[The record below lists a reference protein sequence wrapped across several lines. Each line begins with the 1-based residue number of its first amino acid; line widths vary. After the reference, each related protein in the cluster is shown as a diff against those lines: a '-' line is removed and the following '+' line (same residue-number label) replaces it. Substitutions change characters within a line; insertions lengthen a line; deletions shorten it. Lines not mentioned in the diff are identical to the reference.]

1 MQLLLAVLIVSFLT
15 ISLLLVP
22 FINFLYKIK
31 FQRQKQITKDIF
43 EVKTPIFDRLHSWK
57 TGTPVGGGFLVI
69 FVVSVLSFMLLSF
82 RLFTGAK
89 ISSVY
94 PLEKEIF
101 ILFFTFLA
109 FGILGLYD
117 DLRKT
122 FKLAKHDFWGLRFRY
137 KFLIQWVLAGL
148 IASFLYFPWGLNI
161 HIINIRFL
169 DVFDVGILFI
179 PFAAFVIVAF
189 ANAVNITDGLDGL
202 ASGLLLICFFAFLP
216 IAQQFLDTPLSVF
229 IGLWIGAMLGFLYFN
244 IYPARIW
251 LGDVG
256 TMSFGA
262 TLALIGLLLGKT
274 LGLTII
280 GSIFVIEAASSL
292 LQLLSKK
299 FRKKKLFEVAPLHLY
314 FQNKG
319 WEEPKI
325 VMRFWLAGVLA
336 AIIGLLL
343 ALPR

>member
-1 MQLLLAVLIVSFLT
+1 MQLLLAVLIISFLT

-22 FINFLYKIK
+22 FINSLYRIK
-31 FQRQKQITKDIF
+31 FQRQKQVTRDIF

-57 TGTPVGGGFLVI
+57 MGTPVGGGALVI
-69 FVVSVLSFMLLSF
+69 FVVTLLFLSLLPLRSF
-82 RLFTGAK
+82 LGAQ
-89 ISSVY
+89 IASVY
-94 PLEKEIF
+94 PFGKEIF
-101 ILFFTFLA
+101 ILFFTFLS
-109 FGILGLYD
+109 FGLLGLYD

-122 FKLAKHDFWGLRFRY
+122 FKFVKKDIWGLRFRH
-137 KFLIQWVLAGL
+137 KFLIQWILALFVGC
-148 IASFLYFPWGLNI
+148 FLYFPWGLNI
-161 HIINIRFL
+161 HIVNIRFL
-169 DVFDVGILFI
+169 DVFDVGIFFI

-216 IAQQFLDTPLSVF
+216 IAQQFLDTTLSVF

-256 TMSFGA
+256 ALSFGA
-262 TLALIGLLLGKT
+262 TLALIGLMLGKT
-274 LGLTII
+274 LGLTVI
-280 GSIFVIEAASSL
+280 GGIFVVEVTSSL
-292 LQLLSKK
+292 LQLLSKRL
-299 FRKKKLFEVAPLHLY
+299 RKRKLFEVAPLHLY

-336 AIIGLLL
+336 AIVGLLL

>member
-1 MQLLLAVLIVSFLT
+1 
-15 ISLLLVP
+15 
-22 FINFLYKIK
+22 
-31 FQRQKQITKDIF
+31 
-43 EVKTPIFDRLHSWK
+43 
-57 TGTPVGGGFLVI
+57 
-69 FVVSVLSFMLLSF
+69 
-82 RLFTGAK
+82 
-89 ISSVY
+89 
-94 PLEKEIF
+94 
-101 ILFFTFLA
+101 
-109 FGILGLYD
+109 
-117 DLRKT
+117 
-122 FKLAKHDFWGLRFRY
+122 
-137 KFLIQWVLAGL
+137 
-148 IASFLYFPWGLNI
+148 
-161 HIINIRFL
+161 
-169 DVFDVGILFI
+169 
-179 PFAAFVIVAF
+179 
-189 ANAVNITDGLDGL
+189 
-202 ASGLLLICFFAFLP
+202 
-216 IAQQFLDTPLSVF
+216 
-229 IGLWIGAMLGFLYFN
+229 MLGFLYFN